1 MRQFFTSCVL
11 LERTFNHAGRYF
23 SMKSSKKTTPVVAL
37 LAFGLALSVPMVVSA
52 QEVDS
57 SIAACLKAW
66 GDHPFGKN
74 PQFKTLE
81 TSVKVFGIGKSTGD
95 TDPTSSPSLVLI
107 NPIFNVMGESTID
120 LLNPNGWY
128 CLRTTVSI
136 VGGVRIRAHCKAQL
150 AETSDGTTARSNNTE
165 NRGIKDL
172 NVTVMGSVS
181 IERPCS

>member
-1 MRQFFTSCVL
+1 
-11 LERTFNHAGRYF
+11 
-23 SMKSSKKTTPVVAL
+23 MKSSKKTTPIVAL
-37 LAFGLALSVPMVVSA
+37 LTFCLALSVPMVVSA

-81 TSVKVFGIGKSTGD
+81 TSVKVFGIGKKTGD
-95 TDPTSSPSLVLI
+95 TEPTSSPSLVLI
-107 NPIFNVMGESTID
+107 NPIFNVMGESTIE

-136 VGGVRIRAHCKAQL
+136 MGVMSIRAHCKAQL
-150 AETSDGTTARSNNTE
+150 ASTSDGKTVRSNNTE
-165 NRGIKDL
+165 NRKIKDQG
-172 NVTVMGSVS
+172 VTVMGTLT
-181 IERPCS
+181 IERPCN

>member
-1 MRQFFTSCVL
+1 
-11 LERTFNHAGRYF
+11 
-23 SMKSSKKTTPVVAL
+23 MKSSKKPASVVAF
-37 LAFGLALSVPMVVSA
+37 LACCLALSVPMVVSA
-52 QEVDS
+52 EEMDS

-81 TSVKVFGIGKSTGD
+81 ASVKVFGIGKTAGD
-95 TDPTSSPSLVLI
+95 TERTSSPSLVLI
-107 NPIFNVMGESTID
+107 NPIVNVMGGSTVD

-128 CLRTTVSI
+128 CLRTTVTI
-136 VGGVRIRAHCKAQL
+136 VGGVNIRAHCKAQL
-150 AETSDGTTARSNNTE
+150 AATSDGKAMLSDNTE
-165 NRGIKDL
+165 NRGIKNL

>member
-1 MRQFFTSCVL
+1 
-11 LERTFNHAGRYF
+11 
-23 SMKSSKKTTPVVAL
+23 MKSSKNTTPIVAL
-37 LAFGLALSVPMVVSA
+37 LAFCLALSAPMVVSA

-66 GDHPFGKN
+66 GDHPFGNN
-74 PQFKTLE
+74 PQFKTLA

-95 TDPTSSPSLVLI
+95 TEPTTSPALVLI
-107 NPIFNVMGESTID
+107 NPIFNVMGESTIE

-128 CLRTTVSI
+128 CLRTTVSV
-136 VGGVRIRAHCKAQL
+136 VGRVNIRANCKAQL
-150 AETSDGTTARSNNTE
+150 AEASDGNAMLANGTE